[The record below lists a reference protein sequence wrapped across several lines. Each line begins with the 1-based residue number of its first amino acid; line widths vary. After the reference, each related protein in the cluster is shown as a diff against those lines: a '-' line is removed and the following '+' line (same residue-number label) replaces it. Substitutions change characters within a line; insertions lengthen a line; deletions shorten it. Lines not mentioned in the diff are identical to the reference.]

1 VWASMIKIHYLEIL
15 KNEKKYKN
23 KRKIESCLY
32 IILIAQVLLG
42 DYWSIKGVGRKDISS
57 WLPAKLQPVF
67 WELEQ
72 NVCGVNLPRFAF
84 VHHSKAYPIL
94 RGYASINY

>member
-1 VWASMIKIHYLEIL
+1 MIKIHYLEIL

-23 KRKIESCLY
+23 KRKIE
-32 IILIAQVLLG
+32 
-42 DYWSIKGVGRKDISS
+42 SS